1 MVKHVLKSQRCQT
14 FWNGGSI
21 SKAFT
26 LAAASLFR
34 CCVSIRVPYHVEG
47 IGLSILFGGG
57 VGFYLPCRIWR
68 RHYSVK
74 TNRVLVLFTPRC
86 TTWKTTAS
94 LSLVPKSESSSEV
107 LLICCSPHLP
117 LGRTQPWLLSRC
129 RWPGSPA
136 WRGLYSAY
144 SSAWCSSMV
153 STKCGT
159 PLLLATTVCYGEEVK
174 NWRSKLFS
182 PYSCIKVVLFGK
194 FIFANTSCV
203 LMLLNY

>member
-1 MVKHVLKSQRCQT
+1 MPLTTIAIQNKPGTST
-14 FWNGGSI
+14 FYSAPHNLS
-21 SKAFT
+21 A
-26 LAAASLFR
+26 
-34 CCVSIRVPYHVEG
+34 PY
-47 IGLSILFGGG
+47 L
-57 VGFYLPCRIWR
+57 
-68 RHYSVK
+68 
-74 TNRVLVLFTPRC
+74 
-86 TTWKTTAS
+86 
-94 LSLVPKSESSSEV
+94 LVPKSESSSEV

-129 RWPGSPA
+129 RRPGSPA
-136 WRGLYSAY
+136 WRGLHSAY

-203 LMLLNY
+203 LMLLNYYDFFHMSQTTCLVGTIYLMLIQEKVLVWFDSLNRHGNSD